1 MRDDTVSGLMA
12 FGCLFA
18 FVAVGLVMVLSIV
31 LLIRALG

>member
-18 FVAVGLVMVLSIV
+18 FVAVRLVITLV
-31 LLIRALG
+31 LIRLIRMLG